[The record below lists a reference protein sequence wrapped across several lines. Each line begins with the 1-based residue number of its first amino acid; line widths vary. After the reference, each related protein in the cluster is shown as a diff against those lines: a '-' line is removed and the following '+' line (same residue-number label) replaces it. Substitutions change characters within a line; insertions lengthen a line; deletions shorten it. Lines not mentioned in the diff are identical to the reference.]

1 MNRARVHTGRIVLT
15 TFGSLGDL
23 NPFIALARGL
33 QKRGY
38 RPVIATSAYYRD
50 HVRSSGIA
58 FQPVRPDL
66 DPGDKGL
73 IRRVMHPRKG
83 TEVIIR
89 DIVFPAIEA
98 TYADLDVFLQ
108 HNDILITHPIGY
120 AAHIIA
126 EKRGLTWISAVLSP
140 IVFLSA
146 HDLSVLQGFPFAHL
160 LENLGPAVCRYMIKA
175 VKSVTRRWCRPVDR
189 LRATLGLGP
198 GKHPLFDGQH
208 SPFLV
213 LAMFSRVLARPQ
225 DDWPPHT
232 RITGFG
238 FYDATPDRG
247 ALSPELEKFL
257 NTGPP
262 PVVFTLGSV
271 AVHTAVDF
279 YRMAAT
285 ASVALNR
292 RAVLVVGKD
301 TNNLP
306 AEGLPP
312 NVMSV
317 DYVPHSKL
325 FPKAV
330 AIVHQGGI
338 GTTGQA
344 LQAGKPTLVVPF
356 AHDQPDNARRL
367 ERLGTSNTLPLRRC
381 TSQNMTRALEA
392 LLKDTRIGDRAD
404 ALGESVRSENGI
416 FAACDAIDALVA
428 ATNQSLLSQKGVR

>member
-1 MNRARVHTGRIVLT
+1 MNQARIQTGRVVLT

-33 QKRGY
+33 QARGH
-38 RPVIATSAYYRD
+38 RPVIATSALYRD
-50 HVRSSGIA
+50 HVRSSGIS

-73 IRRVMHPRKG
+73 IRRAMHPRKG

-89 DIVFPAIEA
+89 EIVFPAIED
-98 TYADLDVFLQ
+98 TYADLDVFLRN
-108 HNDILITHPIGY
+108 NDILITHSIGY

-146 HDLSVLQGFPFAHL
+146 HDLPVMQGFPFARVS
-160 LENLGPAVCRYMIKA
+160 EKLGPAMSRLVIKA
-175 VKSVTRRWCRPVDR
+175 VKRVTLRWCRPVDR

-213 LAMFSRVLARPQ
+213 LAMFSRVLARPR

-238 FYDATPDRG
+238 FYDATADRG

-271 AVHTAVDF
+271 AVHTAGDF

-301 TNNLP
+301 TNNLS

-312 NVMSV
+312 NVMAV
-317 DYVPHSKL
+317 EYVPHSKL
-325 FPKAV
+325 FPKAAV
-330 AIVHQGGI
+330 IVHQGGI

-344 LQAGKPTLVVPF
+344 LRAGKPTLVVPF
-356 AHDQPDNARRL
+356 SHDQPDNARRL
-367 ERLGTSNTLPLRRC
+367 ERLGTSKTLILRRC
-381 TSQNMTRALEA
+381 TSQNMTRALEV
-392 LLKDTRIGDRAD
+392 LLKDTRMGGRAH
-404 ALGESVRSENGI
+404 AVGASVRSENGI
-416 FAACDAIDALVA
+416 SAACDAIEALLA
-428 ATNQSLLSQKGVR
+428 ATNPSRLSQKGVR